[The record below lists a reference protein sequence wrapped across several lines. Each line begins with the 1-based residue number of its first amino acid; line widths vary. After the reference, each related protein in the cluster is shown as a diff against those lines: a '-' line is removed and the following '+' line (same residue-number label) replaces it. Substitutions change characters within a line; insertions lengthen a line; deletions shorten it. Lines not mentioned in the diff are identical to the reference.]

1 MNAQRLLPFLVA
13 IALLTSCRKDELF
26 TDDSGATLGFS
37 QSEVLFD
44 TIFTQLA
51 FSVTKSFRVYNNN
64 DGAVRVDIVLEGGAP
79 SPFRINVDGV
89 SGTNFDDV
97 EILAGDSIYVFVE
110 ATLDQTGQNTPL
122 IHEDHVV
129 FYTNGNEQ
137 KVKLIAWGQDAHYFY
152 PDVFPNGLPAYSIIA
167 GGTGPGGECIA
178 ELVNWPDDKP
188 YVIYGYAVV
197 DSCATLTIDPGVDVY
212 VHGGGGLWI
221 YRWGRIEAVGTPD
234 QPITFQSDRLEA
246 LYDNLPG
253 QWERIWINDG
263 PQGQDNVFTNV
274 HIKNALV
281 GIQCEMWPGLPDE
294 PTSEARLML
303 DNVSI
308 RNCSVAGI
316 LSRNYRI
323 DASDLLV
330 GDCGQFSLALTGGGA
345 YKFRYLTVANYWNY
359 GVRNDPA
366 FIMTNTYQN
375 LLTGTTQVRDIDTS
389 SFENCIVYGANEN
402 EFLLQF
408 DALATPD
415 LEFRRFM
422 VRAEE
427 QSTSNP
433 PEFFPGPILRNQ
445 DPGFV
450 SITDRDFHLGPN
462 SNARGQGSNPLLNAG
477 LDDLDGNERFNAYDL
492 GCFDYG
498 D

>member
-1 MNAQRLLPFLVA
+1 
-13 IALLTSCRKDELF
+13 
-26 TDDSGATLGFS
+26 
-37 QSEVLFD
+37 
-44 TIFTQLA
+44 
-51 FSVTKSFRVYNNN
+51 
-64 DGAVRVDIVLEGGAP
+64 
-79 SPFRINVDGV
+79 
-89 SGTNFDDV
+89 
-97 EILAGDSIYVFVE
+97 
-110 ATLDQTGQNTPL
+110 
-122 IHEDHVV
+122 
-129 FYTNGNEQ
+129 
-137 KVKLIAWGQDAHYFY
+137 
-152 PDVFPNGLPAYSIIA
+152 
-167 GGTGPGGECIA
+167 
-178 ELVNWPDDKP
+178 
-188 YVIYGYAVV
+188 
-197 DSCATLTIDPGVDVY
+197 
-212 VHGGGGLWI
+212 LWI
-221 YRWGRIEAVGTPD
+221 YRWGQIEAVGTPD

-308 RNCSVAGI
+308 RNCSAAGI

-323 DASDLLV
+323 DASDVLV

-375 LLTGTTQVRDIDTS
+375 LLTGATQVRDIDTS
-389 SFENCIVYGANEN
+389 TFENMIVHGSNEN

-408 DALATPD
+408 DGGATPN
-415 LEFRRFM
+415 LTFTRFM
-422 VRAEE
+422 VRTNE
-427 QSTSNP
+427 STTNP
-433 PEFFPGPILRNQ
+433 PAFFPGPIYRNQ

-450 SITDRDFHLGPN
+450 DISNRDFHLNGN
-462 SNARGQGSNPLLNAG
+462 STAATNGSAPQFTVG
-477 LDDLDGNERFNAYDL
+477 LQDLDGDDRTGSTYAL
-492 GCFDYG
+492 GCYHYP
-498 D
+498 